1 MLVTGCK
8 HPQKCVKIKL
18 KDRLFEGW
26 SSQFCLKIIQGLKE
40 CPFKRNLPD
49 YGGIPYTLSVK
60 LTVSTNL
67 SVFSGKENFLW
78 MKF

>member
-8 HPQKCVKIKL
+8 YPQKHVKIKL
-18 KDRLFEGW
+18 KDE
-26 SSQFCLKIIQGLKE
+26 QFCLKIIQGLKE

-49 YGGIPYTLSVK
+49 HGGIPYTLSVK

-67 SVFSGKENFLW
+67 SVFSAKDNFLW
-78 MKF
+78 MKFLETI